1 MGTQDVV
8 IDETPIVDNSI
19 GNKDETPNKEN
30 SQDGIDYKQRYSDST
45 KEAQKIL
52 AEKREVEKENLVNNA
67 FRQVLR
73 DNSKLLE
80 LDEEVAREV
89 VKAMHEDGYATTDS
103 YEELLD
109 FIKWT
114 PKEDL
119 PLDKEKLTAE
129 IREKIK
135 AEEQEEKSNE
145 LLEKKLS
152 KYDKETRDKYL
163 AEFKEVL
170 WDKKLTPAIAER
182 EIEKI
187 IVYYG
192 KNKDDEALSNLASN
206 SIKTTKTGA
215 DTVMT
220 KEKLTSMWIPEH
232 KQVKL
237 YPELFPKK

>member
-1 MGTQDVV
+1 MGTQDVNT
-8 IDETPIVDNSI
+8 DETPIVDNSV
-19 GNKDETPNKEN
+19 GNKNETPAKEN

-45 KEAQKIL
+45 KEAQRIL
-52 AEKREVEKENLVNNA
+52 AEKSKVEHENLVNSA
-67 FRQVLR
+67 FRQVLK

-80 LDEEVAREV
+80 LDEDIAKEV

-119 PLDKEKLTAE
+119 PIDKEKLTAE

-135 AEEQEEKSNE
+135 AEEQEEKAND
-145 LLEKKLS
+145 LLDKKLS
-152 KYDKETRDKYL
+152 KYDKETKDKYL

-187 IVYYG
+187 IVYYSRD
-192 KNKDDEALSNLASN
+192 KKDEALSNLASN
-206 SIKTTKTGA
+206 SIKPTKTSA
-215 DTVMT
+215 DTSMT
-220 KEKLTSMWIPEH
+220 KEKLVSMWMPEY
-232 KQVKL
+232 KQRQL